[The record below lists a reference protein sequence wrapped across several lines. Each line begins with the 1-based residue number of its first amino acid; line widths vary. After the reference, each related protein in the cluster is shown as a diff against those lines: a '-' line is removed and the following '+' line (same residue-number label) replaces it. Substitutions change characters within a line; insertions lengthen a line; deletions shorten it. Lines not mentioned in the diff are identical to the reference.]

1 MNALWL
7 ITLAHVKENRRAL
20 QITWFSG
27 ELLEMLFCMM
37 NMWESICSHIPAITR
52 TQHPLSYPGYAS
64 SLFVYTSFQKKN
76 ILTLLCNSCC
86 SGHVI
91 LAQIW
96 LDRSCFCFA
105 KLKRFV
111 GLDEFFF
118 FFKLHFQCANICGLC
133 GSIHR
138 KLLFSSSTSSRLK
151 FIVLFRAQC
160 GKAFRH
166 RLLCSMIQT

>member
-1 MNALWL
+1 MNTLWL
-7 ITLAHVKENRRAL
+7 ITLAHMEENRHAL

-27 ELLEMLFCMM
+27 ELSEMLFCMM

-64 SLFVYTSFQKKN
+64 SLFVYTSFQKN
-76 ILTLLCNSCC
+76 FTLTILCNSCC

-111 GLDEFFF
+111 GLDKKKKQRIFSAHIFAVYVE
-118 FFKLHFQCANICGLC
+118 ASI
-133 GSIHR
+133 GSCCFLPAIHR
-138 KLLFSSSTSSRLK
+138 AWNVFAFS
-151 FIVLFRAQC
+151 RAVWK
-160 GKAFRH
+160 G
-166 RLLCSMIQT
+166 L